1 MSPGDA
7 FGFSSRALLAHRLRS
22 TLSLLGMA
30 IGVAAVVI
38 LTALGEGARR
48 YVIGEFASIG
58 TDLVIVVPGKTQ
70 TAGALPGLG
79 GTPHDLTLADA
90 AAVARLPG
98 VVRVAPLAMGTETVA
113 NRERKRQVAV
123 MGATADMAPVR
134 HLHVSSG
141 RFLPALELGREAPVA
156 VLGRA
161 VARELFPGEDPV
173 GKAIRV
179 GSWRMKVIGVLAHR
193 GMQLGVDMDE
203 VVVVPVG
210 TAMRLFDRSSLFRL
224 IVEAR
229 SRRELATVQP
239 AVVARLAER
248 HGEEDVTVLTQQAV
262 LSSFD
267 RILRALTLAVGAIA
281 GISLAVAGI
290 LIMNVMLVSVSERTA
305 EVGLLKALGAG
316 GGQIRGVFLLE
327 AALLSAAGA
336 LAGLLLGWLGV
347 LLLQN
352 LFPKLPST
360 TPVWA
365 AGTSLLVAL
374 ASGLLFGVL
383 PASRASRLEPVVAL
397 ARR

>member
-1 MSPGDA
+1 MTSADA
-7 FGFSSRALLAHRLRS
+7 FGFSTRALLAHRLRS
-22 TLSLLGMA
+22 SLSLLGMA

-48 YVIGEFASIG
+48 YVVGEFASIG
-58 TDLVIVVPGKTQ
+58 TNLLIVVPGKTQ
-70 TAGALPGLG
+70 TAGALPGIG
-79 GTPHDLTLADA
+79 GTPHDLTLLDA

-98 VVRVAPLAMGTETVA
+98 VQRVAPLAMGTETVA

-134 HLHVSSG
+134 RLHVERG
-141 RFLPALELGREAPVA
+141 QFLPPLELGRGAPMA
-156 VLGRA
+156 VLGLN
-161 VARELFPGEDPV
+161 VARELFPGEDPIGQV
-173 GKAIRV
+173 IRV

-203 VVVVPVG
+203 VVVVPVE
-210 TAMRLFDRSSLFRL
+210 TAMRLFDRRSLFRL

-229 SRRELATVQP
+229 SRRELPSVQP
-239 AVVARLAER
+239 LVVAKLAAR

-281 GISLAVAGI
+281 GISLGVAGL
-290 LIMNVMLVSVSERTA
+290 LIMNVMLVSVAERTN
-305 EVGLLKALGAG
+305 EIGLLKALGVEGA
-316 GGQIRGVFLLE
+316 QVRVVFLLE
-327 AALLSAAGA
+327 AALLSLAGA
-336 LAGLLLGWLGV
+336 VAGLFLGWVGV
-347 LLLQN
+347 LVLQH

-365 AGTSLLVAL
+365 AAASLAIALVT
-374 ASGLLFGVL
+374 GVVFGVL
-383 PASRASRLEPVVAL
+383 PAGRASRLDPVLAL
-397 ARR
+397 GRR